1 MTATQNADKLLSNWV
16 SILSQTHHTQN
27 LLFDNENW
35 SGLTDDIQ
43 QQEHE
48 AALEEERRHEQEL
61 LEQREEEER
70 ERERLRRELE
80 REQREKDNA
89 ERQKIDE
96 ARKLR
101 EEKERKRRE
110 ALYGYRKP
118 PPLRVQSPAASTVAA
133 SSRSVQKG
141 NGTLLESTR
150 RGVGQHD
157 SLANQR
163 NGGTINKS
171 RTAIRASYGNGDSSS
186 KNNDTNDS
194 RDLDSSL
201 KKNESQLSRAS
212 SRFKPRPSRIPTQ
225 SHAKR

>member
-43 QQEHE
+43 QQERE

-61 LEQREEEER
+61 REQREEEER

-89 ERQKIDE
+89 ERQKVDE

-118 PPLRVQSPAASTVAA
+118 PPLRVQPSAASTVAA
-133 SSRSVQKG
+133 SSRSVPKG
-141 NGTLLESTR
+141 SGTLQESTR
-150 RGVGQHD
+150 KGVGQHD
-157 SLANQR
+157 SLASQR

-171 RTAIRASYGNGDSSS
+171 RTAVRAGHGNGDSSF
-186 KNNDTNDS
+186 KNNDTSDS